1 MILSRLVP
9 EGYLP
14 PSEAE
19 KIDFSSIWLNWN
31 SNIQPNVP
39 VKKGS
44 EIYHHRLNLSSNQ
57 LINQEDVITWAS
69 ALGEFSGQPLML
81 GLDFHLISIYCLHHA
96 LYKIHTWK
104 LFVYGKIFAR
114 GKIKIGRKSS
124 GKKEK
129 KTGPKKKERVPFCQ
143 EKKKN
148 PLLKWLGELHAGV
161 QISNKEVA
169 AKPKFAIHEGSLLCR
184 PPQRFPERS
193 RKKKGGLNGLLF
205 PRNHYHRHWRQEVSL
220 SY

>member
-1 MILSRLVP
+1 
-9 EGYLP
+9 
-14 PSEAE
+14 
-19 KIDFSSIWLNWN
+19 
-31 SNIQPNVP
+31 
-39 VKKGS
+39 
-44 EIYHHRLNLSSNQ
+44 
-57 LINQEDVITWAS
+57 
-69 ALGEFSGQPLML
+69 ML

-114 GKIKIGRKSS
+114 GKIKIGRKSL

-148 PLLKWLGELHAGV
+148 PLLKWLRELHAGV

-169 AKPKFAIHEGSLLCR
+169 AKPKFAIHEGHYCVVLLNASLSDR
-184 PPQRFPERS
+184 E
-193 RKKKGGLNGLLF
+193 KKGGLEWVTF
-205 PRNHYHRHWRQEVSL
+205 PTKSL
-220 SY
+220 SSSLTPGGLVVLLVCGFRRRDNLLAWRELLANL